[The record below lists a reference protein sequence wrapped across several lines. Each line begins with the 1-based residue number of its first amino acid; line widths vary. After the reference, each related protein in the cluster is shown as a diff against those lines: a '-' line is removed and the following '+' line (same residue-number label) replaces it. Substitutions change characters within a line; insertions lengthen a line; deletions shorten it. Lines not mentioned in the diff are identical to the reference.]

1 MFAKLL
7 MTSGLHLQQEER
19 IIAMEAQTQM
29 QQLVPVF
36 NGNEYELWSIKM
48 RTLLM
53 SRDLWDV
60 IESETSDQPMEEEL
74 VKSQRIKDMSAL
86 YMLQMSVSDTIFLRI
101 ARATSSKQA
110 CELLKA
116 EFGETESI
124 RDMKKQNV
132 GMMYENL
139 IMGEE
144 ESVDEFAWRVMD
156 LANRLRFYG
165 RNIPDDDVIFR
176 IVTKLPASFNESVSY
191 IRTLKD
197 VTITEVVEMLRGD
210 EWGQRL
216 MDEEASGSEKWCEF
230 CRKKSHDTSECYL
243 KNKKVRRLRES
254 LVVCIILV
262 KEACKSC

>member
-1 MFAKLL
+1 
-7 MTSGLHLQQEER
+7 
-19 IIAMEAQTQM
+19 M

-60 IESETSDQPMEEEL
+60 IDSETSDQPMEEEL

-86 YMLQMSVSDTIFLRI
+86 YMLQMSVTDTIFLRI
-101 ARATSSKQA
+101 TRATSSKQA
-110 CELLKA
+110 WELLKA

-176 IVTKLPASFNESVSY
+176 IITKLPASFKESVSY

-197 VTITEVVEMLRGD
+197 ATIAEVVEMLRGD

-216 MDEEASGSEKWCEF
+216 MDEEASGSEF
-230 CRKKSHDTSECYL
+230 CRKKGHETSECYS
-243 KNKKVRRLRES
+243 KNKKVRR
-254 LVVCIILV
+254 
-262 KEACKSC
+262 

>member
-1 MFAKLL
+1 
-7 MTSGLHLQQEER
+7 
-19 IIAMEAQTQM
+19 MEAQTQM

-36 NGNEYELWSIKM
+36 NGGEYELWSIKM
-48 RTLLM
+48 KTLLM

-60 IESETSDQPMEEEL
+60 IEDETSDQPMEEEL
-74 VKSQRIKDMSAL
+74 AKSQRDLRIKDMSAL
-86 YMLQMSVSDTIFLRI
+86 YMLQMSVTDTIFLRI

-110 CELLKA
+110 WELLKA
-116 EFGETESI
+116 EFGETERI
-124 RDMKKQNV
+124 RSMKKQNV

-144 ESVDEFAWRVMD
+144 ESVDEFAWRVMN

-176 IVTKLPASFNESVSY
+176 ILMKLPASYHESVSY

-210 EWGQRL
+210 EWRQTL
-216 MDEEASGSEKWCEF
+216 MDEEASGSQKWCEF
-230 CRKKSHDTSECYL
+230 CRKKSHDTSECYS
-243 KNKKVRRLRES
+243 KNKKVRR
-254 LVVCIILV
+254 
-262 KEACKSC
+262 

>member
-1 MFAKLL
+1 MVVPVFDGTHYECWSVKMKTFLKAIDLWNVVETGIFQQEEISSAYQKFEEVSQVASTERPRREEERELKLL

-144 ESVDEFAWRVMD
+144 ESVDEFV
-156 LANRLRFYG
+156 LASDG
-165 RNIPDDDVIFR
+165 SCE
-176 IVTKLPASFNESVSY
+176 PAKV
-191 IRTLKD
+191 L
-197 VTITEVVEMLRGD
+197 
-210 EWGQRL
+210 W
-216 MDEEASGSEKWCEF
+216 
-230 CRKKSHDTSECYL
+230 KKHS
-243 KNKKVRRLRES
+243 
-254 LVVCIILV
+254 
-262 KEACKSC
+262 